1 MSAYDYRFP
10 AYTPAEVAADR
21 VIHFIGVPAA
31 FASACWLIAN
41 ADPARGDRLLL
52 TLVLYG
58 TELVGTLGA
67 SAAYNLTPAGPNKE
81 FLRCIDHAM
90 IFVMIGAT
98 YTPIALNAMLPMDGI
113 ILCIEVWTLAA
124 VGIII
129 SVCFPRRYDGV
140 LLGLYLCMGWLVLG
154 VIRTLIE
161 RLPQTA
167 VLLLLGGGIVLTVGA
182 FIHTRHRL
190 PFHNAAWHA
199 LVLVGTGLHLA
210 ALHVAFAPWQD
221 TL

>member
-1 MSAYDYRFP
+1 
-10 AYTPAEVAADR
+10 
-21 VIHFIGVPAA
+21 
-31 FASACWLIAN
+31 
-41 ADPARGDRLLL
+41 
-52 TLVLYG
+52 
-58 TELVGTLGA
+58 
-67 SAAYNLTPAGPNKE
+67 
-81 FLRCIDHAM
+81 
-90 IFVMIGAT
+90 
-98 YTPIALNAMLPMDGI
+98 
-113 ILCIEVWTLAA
+113 
-124 VGIII
+124 
-129 SVCFPRRYDGV
+129 
-140 LLGLYLCMGWLVLG
+140 MGWLVLG